1 MELLLNIT
9 PLPTHTKEHN
19 IMAALEGA
27 GALGFSQPIK
37 SDAESIA
44 KQMTRLANQQARQA
58 YTRANTIQKAEE
70 KLERDRERLEDKAYR
85 TQNYVVPAYNKYIGG
100 TVKGLFDEKLEQ
112 MLEYIEET
120 TSPPQVLTSELN
132 QIKNGTDAYVSM
144 VKQEEAQLKTN
155 KDLDVN
161 GIIDSY
167 FNTYIV
173 PGEISFWEQG
183 SAIGPGQWFN
193 TMASDEQIRSV
204 IKSEPGYWKNF
215 FASKSKIESQ
225 RQVQSQLQGG
235 QRQTETTELDVALD
249 FVKQSGSTIVPKHA
263 LELMDGSQG
272 VSLLQIATG
281 NYQDRVAMAMI
292 KEQRDNWSARHM
304 NELIE
309 FDYQDAD
316 GQTVTYSKTVGAI
329 LSDPDDFGNQFLLAK
344 GLEEAIREYG
354 INRKSTAMTV
364 TELAQPVIISPQ
376 QSRDKSDTYAR
387 EDDIIRTINTLAM
400 GKGKF
405 GQEFVK
411 DGKVLYPVEDIIFK
425 TAKRGSNLVDV
436 YWNPQDSNFLVVDKK
451 KDVLSFDATEE
462 NYLTGAE
469 LAVELKYQGAEQ
481 GSMQMRLN
489 DSTSVDSDGVY
500 HPEALTNASERVEMN
515 ANPDDIYGEIS
526 DEVVDIIN
534 GRSTLSSDQVKEINT
549 QLKRGG
555 LRTGQGVVTR
565 VAISQGEIIVSFEG
579 KGREKMS
586 MEAFIQLVSRTEVSA
601 VNRYGERKTIDTNVL
616 DVLRGRQ
623 TNIA

>member
-1 MELLLNIT
+1 M
-9 PLPTHTKEHN
+9 
-19 IMAALEGA
+19 LEGA
-27 GALGFSQPIK
+27 AALGFSQPIK
-37 SDAESIA
+37 SDAESIS

-85 TQNYVVPAYNKYIGG
+85 TQNYVVPGYNKYIGS

-112 MLEYIEET
+112 MLGYIEET
-120 TSPPQVLTSELN
+120 TSPPQVLTAELN
-132 QIKNGTDAYVSM
+132 QVRNGTDAYVSM

-155 KDLDVN
+155 KDLNASDIV
-161 GIIDSY
+161 DAY

-173 PGEISFWEQG
+173 PNGISFWEQG

-193 TMASDEQIRSV
+193 TMASDEQIRSFV
-204 IKSEPGYWKNF
+204 KSEPGYWKNF

-272 VSLLQIATG
+272 ISLLQVATG

-292 KEQRDNWSARHM
+292 QEQRDNWSRRHM

-316 GQTVTYSKTVGAI
+316 GQTVTYSKTVGNI

-354 INRKSTAMTV
+354 INRISTATTV
-364 TELAQPVIISPQ
+364 TDLPRPVVISPQ
-376 QSRDKSDTYAR
+376 QKRDDADTNAR
-387 EDDIIRTINTLAM
+387 EDNIIRNINTIVM
-400 GKGKF
+400 GKGNF
-405 GQEFVK
+405 GEEFVK
-411 DGKVLYPVEDIIFK
+411 DGKVLYPVEDIMFK
-425 TAKRGSNLVDV
+425 TAKRAGNFVSIYYNPVDK
-436 YWNPQDSNFLVVDKK
+436 NFLVIDKK
-451 KDVLSFDATEE
+451 KDPLSFNATEE

-469 LAVELKYQGAEQ
+469 LAVELRYEGAEQ

-489 DSTSVDSDGVY
+489 DSASVDDNGDY
-500 HPEALTNASERVEMN
+500 HPEALTNVSEPVELN
-515 ANPDDIYGEIS
+515 ANPDNIYSEIA
-526 DEVVDIIN
+526 DEVLYIVD
-534 GRSTLSSDQVKEINT
+534 GESELSSSQIKEINA

-555 LRTGQGVVTR
+555 LRTGRGVITR
-565 VAISQGEIIVSFEG
+565 ITVSLDQVKVSFEG
-579 KGREKMS
+579 KGREVMS
-586 MEAFIQLVSRTEVSA
+586 MEAFIQLISRRETSA